1 MTEKSPKAVLGGSES
16 SSRINANKTAA
27 RNSTYKLKTSQKG
40 KITKGTRKKMYLP
53 TKKIT

>member
-40 KITKGTRKKMYLP
+40 KITKGTRK
-53 TKKIT
+53 T